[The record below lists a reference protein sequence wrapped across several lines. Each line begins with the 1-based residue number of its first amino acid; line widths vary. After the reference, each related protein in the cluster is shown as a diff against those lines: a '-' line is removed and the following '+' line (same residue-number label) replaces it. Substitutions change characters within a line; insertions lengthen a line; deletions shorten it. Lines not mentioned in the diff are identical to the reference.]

1 MMLDRRPTKFRAWD
15 VETKC
20 MIYGIVQ
27 ADCLYQGHSR
37 YGKPIQRDGIE
48 SFGDYLARPWRYV
61 VRQYTG
67 VDDKGGTPIYD
78 GDWIFDGTTEEEGV
92 VKFENGVFNVE
103 LDGETVLISDLITDQ
118 VQVIGNEC
126 QGRID
131 GTPEGLLHYKKSPFD
146 AIQSKIDDLNYSF
159 AKVQTTLAEVDN
171 VLQHDDLMEIV
182 SPADLSSRLHDAMQA
197 FEGIRE
203 YFQEVNH
210 D

>member
-1 MMLDRRPTKFRAWD
+1 MMEKQRPIKFRAWD
-15 VETKC
+15 VETKG

-27 ADCLYQGHSR
+27 ADCLYQGRSR
-37 YGKPIQRDGIE
+37 YGNPIQRDGIE
-48 SFGDYLARPWRYV
+48 SFGDYLACPWRYV

-67 VDDKGGTPIYD
+67 VDDKGGTPIYE

-92 VKFENGVFNVE
+92 VKFDDGVFNVE

-131 GTPEGLLHYKKSPFD
+131 GTPEGLLHYKKSSFN

-159 AKVQTTLAEVDN
+159 DKSKRRLPKLTTFCN
-171 VLQHDDLMEIV
+171 TTI
-182 SPADLSSRLHDAMQA
+182 
-197 FEGIRE
+197 
-203 YFQEVNH
+203 
-210 D
+210 